1 MRCRLTDGRTVVYV
15 WHFKHT
21 SKCIALL
28 MQLQVETP
36 SLELVVDGPDNR
48 RRIVLVSDL
57 NLDHEELRF
66 LNPVDVA

>member
-36 SLELVVDGPDNR
+36 SLELVADGPDNR
-48 RRIVLVSDL
+48 RRVVLVSDL

-66 LNPVDVA
+66 LNPA

>member
-1 MRCRLTDGRTVVYV
+1 MRCRLNDGRTVVHI

-21 SKCIALL
+21 TKCMALL